1 MIKHVVLFKLKEAT
15 QEAVAKA
22 AEVLLSMR
30 ENIDYIKEL
39 EVGTDFLHSPRSFD
53 VYLSVVLENSDM
65 LDVYQMDEYHCE
77 VVKKHMN
84 AVTEKSVSIDFEL

>member
-22 AEVLLSMR
+22 AQVLLSMR

-39 EVGTDFLHSPRSFD
+39 EVGKDFLHSPRSFD
-53 VYLSVVLENSDM
+53 VYLSVVLENAEM
-65 LDVYQMDEYHCE
+65 LEVYQKDEYHCD
-77 VVKKHMN
+77 VVKKHMHE
-84 AVTEKSVSIDFEL
+84 VTEKSVSIDFEL

>member
-53 VYLSVVLENSDM
+53 VYLSVVLENAEM

-77 VVKKHMN
+77 VVKKHMH

>member
-30 ENIDYIKEL
+30 ESIDYIKEL

-53 VYLSVVLENSDM
+53 VYLSVVLESSDM

>member
-1 MIKHVVLFKLKEAT
+1 MDYERRTGMIKHVVLFKLKEAT

-53 VYLSVVLENSDM
+53 VYLSVVLENAEM

-77 VVKKHMN
+77 VVK
-84 AVTEKSVSIDFEL
+84 